1 MLKGKKMLWK
11 KMKQT
16 GGGVP
21 AACMRWCV
29 PENRVSYTVISIK
42 LQISEV
48 DYTNS
53 LIIASA
59 ACQSQVRH
67 GSFPCCLSSGV
78 QVDRAASRKITAVIK
93 AERNE
98 MGATM

>member
-1 MLKGKKMLWK
+1 MKLVFLWMKTDNKQKWTYMLKGKKMLWK

-29 PENRVSYTVISIK
+29 PENRVSYTVISVN

-48 DYTNS
+48 YYTNS

-59 ACQSQVRH
+59 ACQSRLF
-67 GSFPCCLSSGV
+67 S
-78 QVDRAASRKITAVIK
+78 
-93 AERNE
+93 
-98 MGATM
+98 M